1 MKDRERTAK
10 NASRTVKTAPGGYR
24 WRAKHMWSGRD
35 DDEASLRQVLLD
47 FKTGRPAAHPEP
59 RVLLISG
66 LKRGRVLLCVLP
78 SKSSHA
84 TTSLTS
90 HENLLGNCFAKAV
103 VIVSAMT

>member
-10 NASRTVKTAPGGYR
+10 YAPRTVKTAPGGYR
-24 WRAKHMWSGRD
+24 WRAKHMWRGRD
-35 DDEASLRQVLLD
+35 DASVRQVLPD

-66 LKRGRVLLCVLP
+66 LKRGRVLLCVLL

-90 HENLLGNCFAKAV
+90 HENLLGNCFANAV

>member
-1 MKDRERTAK
+1 M
-10 NASRTVKTAPGGYR
+10 TAPGGYH
-24 WRAKHMWSGRD
+24 WQVKHMWSSRD

-47 FKTGRPAAHPEP
+47 VKIGRPAVPDEP

-66 LKRGRVLLCVLP
+66 LTRGRVLLCVLP
-78 SKSSHA
+78 SEATHA

-90 HENLLGNCFAKAV
+90 HENLPGNCFANAV